1 MKIKKLG
8 LRNFKGIKSLD
19 IDMDYKNMSIFGNNA
34 TGKTTVYDAF
44 LWLLFGK
51 DSNNKKDFAIKTLDS
66 TGKEVSGI
74 DNEVSAILIIAG
86 KEVEIKRVYVEKYE
100 IKRGSTEAEFTGN
113 TTDYFVNEVPKKQ
126 KEYEEYIKSIC
137 DENILRILTS
147 PTYFNEQ
154 VSWKEKR
161 EILLQICGDVSN
173 EDIIK
178 NNPEFEE
185 LSEIL
190 KDNSVSEHI
199 KIISSKKKKVNEEL
213 QKIPTRIDEASRTA
227 EEVDIVKISE
237 EKESLKDIENNIF
250 ELENKIKEVSSGD
263 VSGLEK
269 DLRNHE
275 SKLQKLKNDFEDN
288 KRELSK
294 DKKDEL
300 SKKYLEF
307 VDLKQKKTVLDIEI
321 SRIQKEF
328 NSIAE
333 NLINLREEYKE
344 INSEKFTFSDKL
356 VCPTCG
362 QDLPEEKV
370 KSAREHA
377 FNSYKESKERRLAE
391 NISEGKKLAEKKS
404 ELESKHSEKTKELEE
419 TKSILEE
426 KNTAYETLKKEL
438 EELEKQ
444 TGKIEEEKEYKR
456 LYEMIES
463 LKRTIAESK
472 ESVYEKTAE
481 LRKEL
486 AELILK
492 KKAVDKIIAT
502 ESIIETSEKRIKEL
516 KKQQKTLG
524 KEYETLE
531 KELFLCEKFIVER
544 VRLLE
549 EKVSESF
556 EIAKFKLFQEQI
568 NGGISECCETTVDG
582 VPYPALNNAMK
593 INVGLD
599 IINTV
604 SKFYNFKA
612 PVFIDNRESVVKLI
626 DIDTQLISLIVSEK
640 DKKLRMEVSQNEY

>member
-1 MKIKKLG
+1 MKIKKLS
-8 LRNFKGIKSLD
+8 LRNFKGIKFLD
-19 IDMDYKNMSIFGNNA
+19 IDMNSQNMSIYGDNA

-74 DNEVSAILIIAG
+74 DNEVSAILIIAD
-86 KEVEIKRVYVEKYE
+86 KEVEIKRVYVENYTK
-100 IKRGSTEAEFTGN
+100 KRGSAEAEFTGN
-113 TTDYFVNEVPKKQ
+113 RTDYYINEVPKKQ
-126 KEYEEYIKSIC
+126 KEFDEYIKSIC

-147 PTYFNEQ
+147 PTFFNEQ

-178 NNPEFEE
+178 NNPEFAE

-237 EKESLKDIENNIF
+237 SKEELKDIENNIS

-275 SKLQKLKNDFEDN
+275 AKLQNLITHFEAA
-288 KRELSK
+288 KREVLK
-294 DKKDEL
+294 DTKDE
-300 SKKYLEF
+300 SAKIYLEI
-307 VDLKQKKTVLDIEI
+307 VDLKQKKTVLDMEV
-321 SRIQKEF
+321 SRIQERF

-333 NLINLREEYKE
+333 NLVNLREEYKE

-377 FNSYKESKERRLAE
+377 FNSFKESKERKLSE

-404 ELESKHSEKTKELEE
+404 ELEGLYPENTKELEE

-426 KNTAYETLKKEL
+426 KNRVYETLKKEL
-438 EELEKQ
+438 EELENKA
-444 TGKIEEEKEYKR
+444 GKFEDEPEYKR
-456 LYEMIES
+456 LSEMIES

-472 ESVYEKTAE
+472 ESVSEKTAE

-492 KKAVDKIIAT
+492 KKAVEKIIAT
-502 ESIIETSEKRIKEL
+502 ESIIETSEKRIQEL

-524 KEYETLE
+524 KEYEKLE

-549 EKVSESF
+549 EKVSENF

-568 NGGISECCETTVDG
+568 NSGISERCETMVDG

-604 SKFYNFKA
+604 SKFYGFKA
-612 PVFIDNRESVVKLI
+612 PVFVDNRESVVKLT
-626 DIDTQLISLIVSEK
+626 DIDTQVISLIVSEK
-640 DKKLRMEVSQNEY
+640 DKKLRMEVSK